1 MKRKRNRTKIA
12 TLVIVLLVSSFSYS
26 QGQKL
31 DPYQFFPANIGDR
44 WEYTMAGPGAGWT
57 IIRDSIDLKDSSRFI
72 FFTYPPTFMGAD
84 YRIDR
89 KYNVFMS
96 PQFSNRHVFKLDAK
110 VGDTWMVLAGPPR
123 YEARVREINQGIV
136 FGKVTTIMTIDLFLL
151 TRGDTV
157 ITEYS
162 MLQYWEKL
170 AYGFGLISRE
180 DGATQPMLLR
190 GARINGITYG
200 TVDVEEEPKMVPSE
214 FVLYQNYPN
223 PFNPSTTIS
232 FSIPEYSHV
241 VIKVIDILGRE
252 IQEIANDYFSPGK
265 HQTIFDARNLSSG
278 IYFYQLI
285 TNKTTRTM
293 KMILQK

>member
-1 MKRKRNRTKIA
+1 MIRLLKNNRTKVA
-12 TLVIVLLVSSFSYS
+12 ALTLVLLISSFSYS
-26 QGQKL
+26 QEL

-44 WEYTMAGPGAGWT
+44 WEYTYAGSEAGWT
-57 IIRDSIDLKDSSRFI
+57 IMRDSIDLKDSSRLI

-89 KYNVFMS
+89 MYNVFFG
-96 PQFSNRHVFKLDAK
+96 PQLDNRRVYKLDAK
-110 VGDTWMVLAGPPR
+110 VGDTWMVLAGSPR

-180 DGATQPMLLR
+180 DGATQPFLLR
-190 GARINGITYG
+190 GCRINGVTYG
-200 TVDVEEEPKMVPSE
+200 IVDVEEEPIIPID

-223 PFNPSTTIS
+223 PFNPSTIIS

-285 TNKTTRTM
+285 TNKTTKTM